1 MADFLALIIDFVAG
15 ILELI
20 YRFVFGS
27 ILWVIIFLRDLLLQT
42 GIVDSVITATV
53 IPIVVLLGIFLVLV
67 GWIWGPIRRTYGSD

>member
-1 MADFLALIIDFVAG
+1 MADFFATIIDFVRG
-15 ILELI
+15 IIEPI
-20 YRFVFGS
+20 FRFIFES
-27 ILWVIIFLRDLLLQT
+27 ILWVIIFFRDLLVQT